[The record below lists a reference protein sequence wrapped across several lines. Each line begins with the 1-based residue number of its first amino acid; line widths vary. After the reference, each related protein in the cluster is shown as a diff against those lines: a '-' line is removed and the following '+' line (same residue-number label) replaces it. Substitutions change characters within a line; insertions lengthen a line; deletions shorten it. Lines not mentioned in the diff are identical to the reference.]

1 VKIGILGAGGWGIA
15 LSILANHLGHE
26 VCVWEYRKDVA
37 RQLQK
42 TRSSPEL
49 LPGIEIPKEIDITDD
64 LGETVNGKEVILIA
78 LPSHVVRPVCEQLV
92 RFSLNGVTLVICSKG
107 IENYTLLRMSQLLK
121 EILPNFPEEHI
132 VVLSG
137 PSHAEEVSRFVPT
150 VVVAASTSYAT
161 SHQIQ
166 ELFMCPTFRIYTSND
181 VIGVEMGG
189 ALKNVIAIAAG
200 ISDGV
205 GCGDNTRAALMTR
218 GMAEITRLGTV
229 MGADPLTFAGLSGMG
244 DLFVT
249 CMSKFSRN
257 RYLGKQIGKGRKL
270 KTVLS
275 RMVMVAEGVR
285 TTQSAVDLARK
296 YNIIMPITQEVYQVL
311 FEKKDPKTAVHDLM
325 IRDPKSEDWG

>member
-1 VKIGILGAGGWGIA
+1 MA
-15 LSILANHLGHE
+15 LSILAHHLGHD
-26 VCVWEYRKDVA
+26 VCMWEYRKDVA
-37 RQLQK
+37 QRLRK
-42 TRSSPEL
+42 TRLNPEL
-49 LPGIEIPKEIDITDD
+49 LPKVEIPKEVQITDD
-64 LGETVNGKEVILIA
+64 LEKAVSGKAAVLIA
-78 LPSHVVRPVCEQLV
+78 LPSHVVRSVCEQLT
-92 RFSLNGVTLVICSKG
+92 RFSLNGVILVICSKG

-121 EILPNFPEEHI
+121 ETLPDFPEERI

-161 SHQIQ
+161 SRRIQ
-166 ELFMCPTFRIYTSND
+166 ELFMCPTFRVYTGND
-181 VIGVEMGG
+181 VIGVELGG

-205 GCGDNTRAALMTR
+205 GCGDNTKAALMTR
-218 GMAEITRLGTV
+218 GMAEITRLGTM

-249 CMSKFSRN
+249 CMSRYSRN
-257 RYLGKQIGKGRKL
+257 RYLGREIGKGRKL
-270 KTVLS
+270 KTVLN

-296 YNIIMPITQEVYQVL
+296 HNIVMPITQEVYQVL
-311 FEKKDPKTAVHDLM
+311 FERKDPKAAVHDLM